1 VIPYLVVMLLAALAT
16 AAVAVTRTRAARAA
30 LGASE
35 ETCRLLEQRCHEL
48 EQAHS
53 KVLDPFFAT
62 HGAGAIGLA
71 AVQGLVKATVLVVDD
86 DSRVRDLA
94 KLILVRAGHDVVAV
108 AGPHDALAVLNRQP
122 DIDLLLIDV
131 VMPEMN
137 GYDFAAEARKIVP
150 SAHII
155 FMSGF
160 ACDMNRHPAANGF
173 LAKPFTIESLTNVVQ
188 QVVSSGP
195 SAVGPLH

>member
-1 VIPYLVVMLLAALAT
+1 MILALVAMLLATLAT
-16 AAVAVTRTRAARAA
+16 TAVAMTRARAARAA

-35 ETCRLLEQRCHEL
+35 EACRLLEDRCRQFE
-48 EQAHS
+48 EAQS
-53 KVLDPFFAT
+53 QVFDPFFTTERTDAV
-62 HGAGAIGLA
+62 GLA
-71 AVQGLVKATVLVVDD
+71 AVHGPVKARVLIVDD

-94 KLILVRAGHDVVAV
+94 KIVLVRAGHDVVAV
-108 AGPHDALAVLNRQP
+108 AGPHDALAALTRQP
-122 DIDLLLIDV
+122 DINLLLIDV

-137 GYDFAAEARKIVP
+137 GYDFAAEALRIVP

-160 ACDMNRHPAANGF
+160 ARDMKREPAAHGF

-188 QVVSSGP
+188 QVAASSP
-195 SAVGPLH
+195 